1 MSKTTGIVVR
11 ANDLIRASHSLKLS
25 EQKLMYLV
33 LLQVKPDQLEYTVS
47 TSSYSAAYDL
57 TRQAGYQALSEA
69 SDSLF
74 NQTLVINEGKGK
86 RRLHW
91 VSSVYY
97 ANDLTEIKIRFSN
110 EIMPFLVELKERFTI
125 ITIDQIKQ
133 FKSSHTLRIYEW
145 CKSHESQRGFEIS
158 VKEIRERLCLSDDY
172 RQDNIQTKIIKPAI
186 AQINLGDL
194 VVSYEVVKQGIQ
206 VQGYKFAVG
215 QPVRAKT
222 VKPAKATKAE
232 IHSKPPSFKLH

>member
-33 LLQVKPDQLEYTVS
+33 LLQVQPNQLEYIVS
-47 TSSYSAAYDL
+47 TTSYATAYDL

-69 SDSLF
+69 SESLF
-74 NQTLVINEGKGK
+74 TQTLVISEGKGK

-97 ANDLTEIKIRFSN
+97 ANDLTEIKIRFTN

-125 ITIDQIKQ
+125 ITIEQIKQ

-145 CKSHESQRGFEIS
+145 CKSHESQGGFTIS
-158 VKEIRERLCLSDDY
+158 VKEVRERLCLSDDY

-194 VVSYEVVKQGIQ
+194 VVSYEVIKQGVQ
-206 VQGYKFAVG
+206 VQGYSFAIS
-215 QPVRAKT
+215 QPSKPKTAKT
-222 VKPAKATKAE
+222 KTAKGELHSVLPA
-232 IHSKPPSFKLH
+232 FKQF

>member
-1 MSKTTGIVVR
+1 MSKTTGVVVR

-33 LLQVKPDQLEYTVS
+33 LLQVQPNQLEYMVS
-47 TSSYSAAYDL
+47 TTSYATAYDL

-69 SDSLF
+69 SESLF
-74 NQTLVINEGKGK
+74 TQTLVISEGKGK

-97 ANDLTEIKIRFSN
+97 ANDLTEIKIRFTT

-125 ITIDQIKQ
+125 ITIEQIKQ

-145 CKSHESQRGFEIS
+145 CKSHESQGGFTIS
-158 VKEIRERLCLSDDY
+158 VREIKERLCLSDDY
-172 RQDNIQTKIIKPAI
+172 RQDNIQTKIIKPATK
-186 AQINLGDL
+186 QINLGDL
-194 VVSYEVVKQGIQ
+194 VVSYEVIKQGVQ
-206 VQGYKFAVG
+206 VQGYRFSVS
-215 QPVRAKT
+215 QPVKAKT
-222 VKPAKATKAE
+222 AKPTKPTKGE
-232 IHSKPPSFKLH
+232 LHSVLPAFKEF

>member
-25 EQKLMYLV
+25 EQKLLYLV
-33 LLQVKPDQLEYTVS
+33 LLQVQPNQLEYMVS
-47 TSSYSAAYDL
+47 TTSYATAYDL

-69 SDSLF
+69 SESLF
-74 NQTLVINEGKGK
+74 TQTLVISEGKGK

-97 ANDLTEIKIRFSN
+97 ANDLTEIKIRFTN

-125 ITIDQIKQ
+125 ITIEQIKQ

-145 CKSHESQRGFEIS
+145 CKSHESQGGFTIS
-158 VKEIRERLCLSDDY
+158 VKEVRERLCLSDDY
-172 RQDNIQTKIIKPAI
+172 RQDNIQTKIIRPAI

-194 VVSYEVVKQGIQ
+194 VVSYEVIKQGVQ
-206 VQGYKFAVG
+206 VQGYSFLVS
-215 QPVRAKT
+215 QPSKPKTAKT
-222 VKPAKATKAE
+222 KTTKAE
-232 IHSKPPSFKLH
+232 SHSVLPAFKEF